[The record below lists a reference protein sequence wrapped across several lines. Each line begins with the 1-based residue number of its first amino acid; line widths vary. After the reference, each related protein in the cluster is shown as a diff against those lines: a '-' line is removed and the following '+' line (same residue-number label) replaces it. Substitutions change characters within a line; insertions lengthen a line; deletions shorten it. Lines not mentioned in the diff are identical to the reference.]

1 MGVVLGVLVV
11 AAISSPL
18 RAEQSSDRLPQR
30 ATLARYAAQAEP
42 LLVAQA
48 QGTEQPELRPR
59 YEPVPPS
66 TEPKPSYNSDYLFGM
81 TRAVANSTMHP
92 GAKAPL
98 FVLTV
103 PLDIVFL
110 PFEAIGGFFG

>member
-1 MGVVLGVLVV
+1 MVIGVVVV
-11 AAISSPL
+11 STIASFAH
-18 RAEQSSDRLPQR
+18 AEQFAGKRR
-30 ATLARYAAQAEP
+30 AGAAFVAQARAGQ
-42 LLVAQA
+42 LLLAQA
-48 QGTEQPELRPR
+48 QGTEEPELKPR

-66 TEPKPSYNSDYLFGM
+66 TEPKPSYNDAYLFGM

>member
-1 MGVVLGVLVV
+1 MGIVLAVLALGAAAPGVH
-11 AAISSPL
+11 ARQSIDGE
-18 RAEQSSDRLPQR
+18 RARMALGGSD
-30 ATLARYAAQAEP
+30 
-42 LLVAQA
+42 LVAQA

-66 TEPKPSYNSDYLFGM
+66 TEPKSSYNDAYLFGM
-81 TRAVANSTMHP
+81 TRAVANSTIHP